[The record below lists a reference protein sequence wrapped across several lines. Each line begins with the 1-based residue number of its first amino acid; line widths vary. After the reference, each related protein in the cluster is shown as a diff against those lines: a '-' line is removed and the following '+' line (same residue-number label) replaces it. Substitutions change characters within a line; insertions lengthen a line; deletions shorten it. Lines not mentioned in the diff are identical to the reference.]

1 MTYHSNN
8 TQPTRKGGFL
18 GDFTVKKYKVIQAD
32 KLPERY
38 KIKNGDIGVF
48 TRSYHDVEGAVY
60 LKNSNWYLD
69 GEWCFHPSWVELIPE
84 GMPNREF
91 LADFIKLN
99 NIKKTL
105 VSKYLGMAENWLT
118 TMVNEKRATRKDIS
132 DATLQD
138 IMRKLHIDWT
148 SQEFINVKATKLNTA
163 YKTKP
168 CNYSRVVDKER
179 LQKAMWAGN
188 FIKA

>member
-1 MTYHSNN
+1 M
-8 TQPTRKGGFL
+8 
-18 GDFTVKKYKVIQAD
+18 KKYKVIQAN

-38 KIKNGDIGVF
+38 KIKNGDIGIL
-48 TRSYHDVEGAVY
+48 TRSHHDVEGAVY

-69 GEWCFHPSWVELIPE
+69 GEWCFHPTWVELITE
-84 GMPNREF
+84 SMPNREF

-99 NIKKTL
+99 NIKKTR

-118 TMVNEKRATRKDIS
+118 TMVNEKRRGDLS
-132 DATLQD
+132 DKTLQD

-148 SQEFINVKATKLNTA
+148 SKEFINVKATKSSTA

-179 LQKAMWAGN
+179 LQKAMWNGE
-188 FIKA
+188 ILKA

>member
-1 MTYHSNN
+1 M
-8 TQPTRKGGFL
+8 
-18 GDFTVKKYKVIQAD
+18 KKYKVGDTVEITNATGFKDSKVGD
-32 KLPERY
+32 KAKVTNVWQGIDGCFAKLE
-38 KIKNGDIGVF
+38 KNGELLHLG
-48 TRSYHDVEGAVY
+48 S
-60 LKNSNWYLD
+60 WQ
-69 GEWCFHPSWVELIPE
+69 CFVVSSL
-84 GMPNREF
+84 MPNREF

-99 NIKKTL
+99 KIKKTL

-132 DATLQD
+132 DATLKD

-148 SQEFINVKATKLNTA
+148 SQEFINVKATKSNTA

-179 LQKAMWAGN
+179 LQRSMWNGELVKA
-188 FIKA
+188 

>member
-1 MTYHSNN
+1 MTIYRSDN

-18 GDFTVKKYKVIQAD
+18 GDFTVEIKHNGKVHKVEEVTPNGYWYWIGKKPVFVTKYEVKV
-32 KLPERY
+32 
-38 KIKNGDIGVF
+38 
-48 TRSYHDVEGAVY
+48 
-60 LKNSNWYLD
+60 
-69 GEWCFHPSWVELIPE
+69 GEAIIIN

-99 NIKKTL
+99 NIKKTR
-105 VSKYLGMAENWLT
+105 VSLYLGMAENWLT

-132 DATLQD
+132 DATFQD

-148 SQEFINVKATKLNTA
+148 SQEFINVKATKSNTA

-168 CNYSRVVDKER
+168 CNYSRMIDKER
-179 LQKAMWAGN
+179 LQRSMWNGELVA
-188 FIKA
+188 

>member
-1 MTYHSNN
+1 MKIQHNGKIHEIEEVSPNGYWYYIDKKPVFVTNYE
-8 TQPTRKGGFL
+8 
-18 GDFTVKKYKVIQAD
+18 VKKGWATIIN
-32 KLPERY
+32 E
-38 KIKNGDIGVF
+38 
-48 TRSYHDVEGAVY
+48 
-60 LKNSNWYLD
+60 
-69 GEWCFHPSWVELIPE
+69 
-84 GMPNREF
+84 MPNREF

-148 SQEFINVKATKLNTA
+148 SQEFISVKATKSNTE

-179 LQKAMWAGN
+179 LQRSMWNGELVKA
-188 FIKA
+188 

>member
-1 MTYHSNN
+1 M
-8 TQPTRKGGFL
+8 
-18 GDFTVKKYKVIQAD
+18 KVQVPNIA
-32 KLPERY
+32 LPWDY
-38 KIKNGDIGVF
+38 IKAGDILTVSKINKTYFETKEGLF
-48 TRSYHDVEGAVY
+48 CKFKECYHLNGQD
-60 LKNSNWYLD
+60 WII
-69 GEWCFHPSWVELIPE
+69 IPE

-148 SQEFINVKATKLNTA
+148 SQEFIHVKATKSNTA

-179 LQKAMWAGN
+179 LQRSMWNGEL
-188 FIKA
+188 IKA

>member
-1 MTYHSNN
+1 MKIQHNGKTHEVEEVSPRGYWYYIDKKPVFVTNYE
-8 TQPTRKGGFL
+8 
-18 GDFTVKKYKVIQAD
+18 VKKGWATIIN
-32 KLPERY
+32 E
-38 KIKNGDIGVF
+38 
-48 TRSYHDVEGAVY
+48 
-60 LKNSNWYLD
+60 
-69 GEWCFHPSWVELIPE
+69 
-84 GMPNREF
+84 MPNREF

-118 TMVNEKRATRKDIS
+118 TMVNEKRSTRKDIS

-148 SQEFINVKATKLNTA
+148 SQEFINVKATKSNTA

-179 LQKAMWAGN
+179 LQKAMWNGELL
-188 FIKA
+188 KA

>member
-1 MTYHSNN
+1 MFMME
-8 TQPTRKGGFL
+8 QM
-18 GDFTVKKYKVIQAD
+18 
-32 KLPERY
+32 
-38 KIKNGDIGVF
+38 
-48 TRSYHDVEGAVY
+48 
-60 LKNSNWYLD
+60 
-69 GEWCFHPSWVELIPE
+69 CFVVSSL
-84 GMPNREF
+84 MPNREF

-118 TMVNEKRATRKDIS
+118 TMVNEKRRGDLS
-132 DATLQD
+132 DKTLQD

-148 SQEFINVKATKLNTA
+148 SQEFINVKATKSNTA

-179 LQKAMWAGN
+179 LQRSMWNGELVV
-188 FIKA
+188 

>member
-1 MTYHSNN
+1 MRVKSKISNESLTEGKVYDAFN
-8 TQPTRKGGFL
+8 VTDRNFEIYDDNEDWCYCRKW
-18 GDFTVKKYKVIQAD
+18 DCAHQDYKDWI
-32 KLPERY
+32 
-38 KIKNGDIGVF
+38 I
-48 TRSYHDVEGAVY
+48 
-60 LKNSNWYLD
+60 
-69 GEWCFHPSWVELIPE
+69 IPE

-91 LADFIKLN
+91 LAEFIKLN
-99 NIKKTL
+99 NIKKTR
-105 VSKYLGMAENWLT
+105 VSLYLGMAENWLT

-148 SQEFINVKATKLNTA
+148 SQEFIHVKKTKEHTA

-179 LQKAMWAGN
+179 LQKAMWNGELVA
-188 FIKA
+188 

>member
-1 MTYHSNN
+1 MKVKSPITNTYLTKGKVYESFSND
-8 TQPTRKGGFL
+8 RYVFL
-18 GDFTVKKYKVIQAD
+18 IYCDEGDMLICLF
-32 KLPERY
+32 
-38 KIKNGDIGVF
+38 
-48 TRSYHDVEGAVY
+48 
-60 LKNSNWYLD
+60 NSCSHLD
-69 GEWCFHPSWVELIPE
+69 GQDWIIITE

-99 NIKKTL
+99 KIKKTL

-148 SQEFINVKATKLNTA
+148 SQEFINVKATKSNTA

-179 LQKAMWAGN
+179 LQKAMWNGELVA
-188 FIKA
+188 

>member
-1 MTYHSNN
+1 MRYIRLIKADRIDK
-8 TQPTRKGGFL
+8 RKGFKDGDVFEYACNDGSIVISTQGHGFN
-18 GDFTVKKYKVIQAD
+18 VHQV
-32 KLPERY
+32 E
-38 KIKNGDIGVF
+38 VF
-48 TRSYHDVEGAVY
+48 N
-60 LKNSNWYLD
+60 K
-69 GEWCFHPSWVELIPE
+69 
-84 GMPNREF
+84 MPNREF

-148 SQEFINVKATKLNTA
+148 SQEFINVKATKSNTA

-168 CNYSRVVDKER
+168 CNYSRAMDKER
-179 LQKAMWAGN
+179 LQKAMWNGELVA
-188 FIKA
+188 